1 MPTYSS
7 NPSSTLYPWLNPEIP
22 PNYNNALDW
31 HINNMQSWQDSPIP
45 KYSDYVINPEANSNT
60 VDFQVGLV
68 TSKSDNPETALKGK
82 TSLQDS
88 VKDLSKDF
96 STLGSAVASKLYPKI
111 APTKGKFAQKFNNST
126 FGKNYDLWNASL
138 NIANTVFTS
147 IAGEKDEYS
156 GEKGNVTRT
165 MDSTYDTIQ
174 NFAGAIP
181 VYGQV
186 LSLAMG
192 ANKLLGNVANKLG
205 AGTDGMC
212 VCAGTKVFKA
222 NGEEVNIENLKQEDG
237 IIGWNSNTRKIEPQT
252 IKHLITPRQKKCI
265 ELIFD
270 TGQILR
276 CSIDHPIYSI
286 NEHFIPAVELKI
298 GDIVLSSTLDSK
310 VYKSTV
316 ISIKPIG
323 IQTVYNL
330 QADNNHTYLANGI
343 ITHNT
348 TTDAILGSSLLQL
361 TPFGLINGF
370 GGKKARTLTKD
381 DQAFATVGSSYTG
394 TNQTVNDALAKSG
407 KKYGLFSRDALSDAN
422 NEILEAIRQQTTM
435 SNIAD
440 DATER
445 FNIRN
450 SMSAINGN
458 RRRYYLQGGTNWAN
472 VRMGR
477 SGMSLELIAKAKK
490 ILSEPKKL
498 QNGGTIKDPFE
509 YYMSTLPVAQRDSSK
524 KKDTPSHKEGG
535 QIQVK
540 PTQIVLVE
548 PELIESS
555 IDAFKEGGSINVIP
569 DGALHARK
577 HNMDMEGI
585 TEKGIPVVAE
595 NKDGNV
601 EQQAEIEKEEIIFR
615 LEVTKKLE
623 ELEKK
628 FYDEETSKEEKDQL
642 ALEAGK
648 LLVEEILYNTQD
660 NTNKLL

>member
-82 TSLQDS
+82 TLLQDS

-126 FGKNYDLWNASL
+126 FGKNYDLWSAGL
-138 NIANTVFTS
+138 NIANTMFTS

-181 VYGQV
+181 VFGQV
-186 LSLAMG
+186 TSLAMG

-286 NEHFIPAVELKI
+286 NEHFIPAVELNI

-348 TTDAILGSSLLQL
+348 TTDAILGSSLLQF

-381 DQAFATVGSSYTG
+381 DEAFATVGSSYTG

-498 QNGGTIKDPFE
+498 QN
-509 YYMSTLPVAQRDSSK
+509 
-524 KKDTPSHKEGG
+524 KDTLSHKEGG
-535 QIQVK
+535 QMQVK
-540 PTQIVLVE
+540 PTWIVLVE
-548 PELIESS
+548 PELIESG
-555 IDAFKEGGSINVIP
+555 IDVFKEGGSINVIP

-577 HNMDMEGI
+577 HNMDIEGI
-585 TEKGIPVVAE
+585 TPKGIPVVSE
-595 NKDGNV
+595 KDGEI
-601 EQQAEIEKEEIIFR
+601 EQQAEIEREEIILR
-615 LEVTKKLE
+615 KEVTKQLE